1 MFASYVFEKSSAEYT
16 DKLFLIDTD
25 NLNGAVCYSDY
36 FAAHGF
42 QIIRYEDDL
51 QFRVEHDEAI
61 YGTGKYAVI
70 AATGSYIPYDIR
82 KAFRLFDVSLATL
95 FPKLNVTAIKEAKRM
110 NYDLLCIAYKKNFK
124 EKVGQR
130 LLYQTKNSIGHQVQK
145 NNNYNKR
152 DNTKLSL
159 FCYEM

>member
-36 FAAHGF
+36 SAAHGF

-70 AATGSYIPYDIR
+70 AAAGTYIP
-82 KAFRLFDVSLATL
+82 
-95 FPKLNVTAIKEAKRM
+95 
-110 NYDLLCIAYKKNFK
+110 
-124 EKVGQR
+124 
-130 LLYQTKNSIGHQVQK
+130 
-145 NNNYNKR
+145 
-152 DNTKLSL
+152 
-159 FCYEM
+159 